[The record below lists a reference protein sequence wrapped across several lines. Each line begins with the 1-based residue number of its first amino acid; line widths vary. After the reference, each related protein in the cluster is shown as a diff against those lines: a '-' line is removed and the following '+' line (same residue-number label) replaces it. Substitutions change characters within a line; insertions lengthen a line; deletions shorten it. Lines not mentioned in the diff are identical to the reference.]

1 VGTAVINYR
10 LQPATDWRGQVADVR
25 QAVGWLHE
33 HAREH
38 GGRPDRMILYAGGES
53 RKPHRQA
60 QCLAQALER
69 AGIEQSVVVVPG
81 ESHARMVLT
90 LSRPDKTSV
99 PAILAFIRTHDRT
112 HGG

>member
-1 VGTAVINYR
+1 
-10 LQPATDWRGQVADVR
+10 
-25 QAVGWLHE
+25 
-33 HAREH
+33 
-38 GGRPDRMILYAGGES
+38 MILYAGGES
-53 RKPHRQA
+53 RKLHRQA

-112 HGG
+112 HGE